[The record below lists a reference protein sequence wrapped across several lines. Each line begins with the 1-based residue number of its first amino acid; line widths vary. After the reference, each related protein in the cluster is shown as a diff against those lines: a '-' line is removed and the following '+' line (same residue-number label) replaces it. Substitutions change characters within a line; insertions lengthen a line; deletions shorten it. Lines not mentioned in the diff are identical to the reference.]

1 MTLIFMT
8 YVTERRF
15 VRADGKY
22 RRKRTRRKKARQKG
36 GLCTLDGV
44 PALNV
49 EGRGPYNDWAVS
61 FLSSF
66 PSLYWLSATP
76 VPFCEHL
83 PDRPDQMPKD
93 RPVQARSLA
102 DNSIISDISNKVRTK
117 CAPFA
122 LSRTNDRYPF
132 YIKLR
137 KFLDKGI
144 ENNELED
151 RSNVGFL

>member
-1 MTLIFMT
+1 MQKKHRSDQHLSFLLEWLLYSWPTSQN
-8 YVTERRF
+8 EDSDAKGD
-15 VRADGKY
+15 RADGKY
-22 RRKRTRRKKARQKG
+22 TRKRTRRKKARQKG

-49 EGRGPYNDWAVS
+49 EGRGPYNDRAVS

-66 PSLYWLSATP
+66 PSLHWLSAAS

-102 DNSIISDISNKVRTK
+102 DNSIISDISSVQSAHRLPWVARMT
-117 CAPFA
+117 AIPF
-122 LSRTNDRYPF
+122 
-132 YIKLR
+132 I
-137 KFLDKGI
+137 
-144 ENNELED
+144 
-151 RSNVGFL
+151 

>member
-22 RRKRTRRKKARQKG
+22 TRKRTRRKKARQKG

-66 PSLYWLSATP
+66 PSLHWLSATP

-122 LSRTNDRYPF
+122 LSRTNDHYPF
-132 YIKLR
+132 YIKLGQ
-137 KFLDKGI
+137 FLDKGI